1 MVVDENE
8 SGGAVL
14 DRAPKDRS
22 GIKLELPDGPMVQL
36 LVRDQAVGSVQ
47 EKDAQH
53 LVRQRSHR
61 GHEIL
66 AELGAGRVDRLR
78 CQVGLQTLKEHVPGA
93 EQDIRDRRV
102 VTQNP
107 LERFWRLGQ
116 DPSDAA
122 EFLQQRGG

>member
-1 MVVDENE
+1 
-8 SGGAVL
+8 
-14 DRAPKDRS
+14 
-22 GIKLELPDGPMVQL
+22 MVQL

-78 CQVGLQTLKEHVPGA
+78 CQVGLQTLKENVPGA

-107 LERFWRLGQ
+107 LDRKSVEEGKSVSGRVDLGGRRSIKKKKTRKEEQ
-116 DPSDAA
+116 
-122 EFLQQRGG
+122 EKKK